1 MINLI
6 LNQGNRPLNYIH
18 NDSVKKKINE
28 YIMMDGWS
36 IYTWGGFQKQMHF
49 SLRIFTK
56 LARGK
61 Y

>member
-28 YIMMDGWS
+28 YIMMDG
-36 IYTWGGFQKQMHF
+36 
-49 SLRIFTK
+49 
-56 LARGK
+56 
-61 Y
+61 